1 MIAIFSACIVR
12 TVEKIEYV
20 PSHIKFSQLVRNYPS
35 TLHCP
40 CSKFGITYDTFV
52 TIQVNF
58 HQVCSSQFIQQT
70 WIDSIFNQ
78 QNMLSLSSDDFR
90 RTLSFF
96 WQVIAGFCMMSN
108 RTWIDTVTSFDASRI
123 LSPRAIAEEVVRNQ
137 VQADLNNYIILAQA
151 TFARSLLAIRRTTSA
166 NQIISA
172 LATNFY
178 LHYLPTDLDS
188 SESPKMSPRIFNN
201 CSCLNIAGCP
211 HPATFNDNYNHI
223 VTIPGLIDDCLII
236 DGTLSSTLECY
247 YNQTCL
253 SLLHPSLTIDVEPLI
268 NTRNK
273 YFMVNSTV
281 QMLLDKI
288 MIDEMI
294 SDIRFDLY
302 YSQCNPAYCSYS
314 YTRRLDV
321 LFIITT
327 IIGIFGGLSFAL
339 RFISPFIAAIVL
351 RWKNRRVFE
360 DNVEHVMPTQQHQLC
375 ATMNRLRLLPNDIRQ
390 KIVNLNLF
398 ENQTL
403 RTPTNIFREL
413 LLTRVFI
420 LMITILFITTGF
432 YIYFV
437 EQNQIVTIK
446 HPSLVTYEQLYN
458 DHSATLQCPC
468 SQISISYEKFL
479 NVTYILHQ
487 VCTSAFVSPKWLT
500 YLASFDPTLVPSW
513 TDTRFSRNFRT
524 IGASYFQFL
533 ANFCSLSQININ
545 DALNVFINTKFIN
558 DHVLPPSLF
567 VQQTQ
572 AMIESFIDST
582 KNNFARTLDW
592 IHIIFTTS
600 YFLIGRNINFL
611 ITVTDDHQVTVD
623 NIIFYS
629 VSEITH
635 ESISINGPCSCEI
648 DGPFCTMLDLLYT
661 NGSNILD
668 FQQAFDELRISCVLL
683 FGFTTGNISWW
694 YNITYL
700 ENIQA
705 TYSMVIHSQPSPNI
719 KPLNAS
725 APTQFGNVQL
735 LDLLYE
741 MLVETWIHNE
751 TYYDK
756 FYRECAPISCSY
768 RIVQRRDIIVV
779 LLLLISV
786 CGGINRGLQIFV
798 PFVGKFI
805 FFCINRWKNRNDWHG
820 K

>member
-52 TIQVNF
+52 TIQINF

-90 RTLSFF
+90 RTLSLF
-96 WQVIAGFCMMSN
+96 WQVIASFCMMNN

-123 LSPRAIAEEVVRNQ
+123 LSPRATAEEVVRNQ

-223 VTIPGLIDDCLII
+223 VTIPGLLDDCLII

-314 YTRRLDV
+314 YTHRFDV

-339 RFISPFIAAIVL
+339 RFISPFVAAIVL

-360 DNVEHVMPTQQHQLC
+360 DNVEHVMPTQQHQCKLK
-375 ATMNRLRLLPNDIRQ
+375 LP
-390 KIVNLNLF
+390 F
-398 ENQTL
+398 
-403 RTPTNIFREL
+403 
-413 LLTRVFI
+413 
-420 LMITILFITTGF
+420 
-432 YIYFV
+432 
-437 EQNQIVTIK
+437 
-446 HPSLVTYEQLYN
+446 
-458 DHSATLQCPC
+458 
-468 SQISISYEKFL
+468 
-479 NVTYILHQ
+479 
-487 VCTSAFVSPKWLT
+487 
-500 YLASFDPTLVPSW
+500 
-513 TDTRFSRNFRT
+513 
-524 IGASYFQFL
+524 
-533 ANFCSLSQININ
+533 
-545 DALNVFINTKFIN
+545 
-558 DHVLPPSLF
+558 
-567 VQQTQ
+567 
-572 AMIESFIDST
+572 
-582 KNNFARTLDW
+582 
-592 IHIIFTTS
+592 
-600 YFLIGRNINFL
+600 
-611 ITVTDDHQVTVD
+611 
-623 NIIFYS
+623 
-629 VSEITH
+629 
-635 ESISINGPCSCEI
+635 
-648 DGPFCTMLDLLYT
+648 
-661 NGSNILD
+661 
-668 FQQAFDELRISCVLL
+668 
-683 FGFTTGNISWW
+683 
-694 YNITYL
+694 
-700 ENIQA
+700 
-705 TYSMVIHSQPSPNI
+705 
-719 KPLNAS
+719 
-725 APTQFGNVQL
+725 
-735 LDLLYE
+735 
-741 MLVETWIHNE
+741 
-751 TYYDK
+751 
-756 FYRECAPISCSY
+756 
-768 RIVQRRDIIVV
+768 
-779 LLLLISV
+779 
-786 CGGINRGLQIFV
+786 
-798 PFVGKFI
+798 
-805 FFCINRWKNRNDWHG
+805 
-820 K
+820 